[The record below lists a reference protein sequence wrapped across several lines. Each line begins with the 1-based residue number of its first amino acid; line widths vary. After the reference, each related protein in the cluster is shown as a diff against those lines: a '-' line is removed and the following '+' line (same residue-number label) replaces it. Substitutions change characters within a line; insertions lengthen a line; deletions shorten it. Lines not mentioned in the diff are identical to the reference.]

1 MRFRHRDGT
10 VVHLAY
16 CTNVHPTEDVEA
28 LLDQVGRY
36 GAGARARLGVSR
48 LGLGLWLPAPVVARL
63 ASERGRTD
71 LDRLRTALE
80 AGGLEVVTLNAFPYQ
95 GFHDPRVKLAVYHPD
110 WLTAERLAYT
120 LDCARVLTALLP
132 DDAVRGSVSSL
143 PLAWRTPWDDA
154 RRGLAAERLDRLADG
169 LAKLEAE
176 TGRTVRVAL
185 EPEPGCVVETI
196 EGAAA
201 QLAAV
206 DTERIGVCLD
216 ACHLATQ
223 FEEPASALATLAAAG
238 LPVVKTQ
245 ASAALEVPDPADPL
259 ARAALAAY
267 AEDRFLHQT
276 RALTRG
282 TQVVSAD
289 DLPAALSSAAFPDD
303 GPWRVHF
310 HVPVHEQPEPPLTAT
325 QDHLAATLRG
335 LFGGKKA
342 LTDHVEVETYT
353 WSVLPEGRRPDG
365 PDGLV
370 TGLTAELRWVAD
382 RLVEIGMEEI
392 A

>member
-1 MRFRHRDGT
+1 MRFRHSDGT

-28 LLDQVGRY
+28 LLDQVTRY
-36 GAGARARLGVSR
+36 GAGARSRLGASR

-63 ASERGRTD
+63 ASEAGRGD
-71 LDRLRTALE
+71 LDRLRATLA

-95 GFHDPRVKLAVYHPD
+95 GFHDPRVKLGVYHPD
-110 WLTAERLAYT
+110 WLTTQRLAYT
-120 LDCARVLTALLP
+120 LDCARVLAALLP

-154 RRGLAAERLDRLADG
+154 RRGLAADRLAQLADG
-169 LAKLEAE
+169 LAKVEAD

-196 EGAAA
+196 DGAAA
-201 QLAAV
+201 QLGAV
-206 DTERIGVCLD
+206 DTDRIGVCLD

-223 FEEPASALATLAAAG
+223 FEEPADALATLAAAG

-245 ASAALEVPDPADPL
+245 ASAALEVADPSDPV
-259 ARAALAAY
+259 ARKALAAY

-276 RALTRG
+276 RVRTRG
-282 TQVVSAD
+282 QVVGVD

-310 HVPVHEQPEPPLTAT
+310 HVPVHEQPEPPLAAT
-325 QDHLAATLRG
+325 QQHLTATLRA
-335 LFGGKKA
+335 LFGGERA
-342 LTDHVEVETYT
+342 VTDHVEVETYT
-353 WSVLPEGRRPDG
+353 WSVLPAGRRPEG
-365 PDGLV
+365 PDGL
-370 TGLTAELRWVAD
+370 TDGLAAELRWVAD
-382 RLVEIGMEEI
+382 RMAEIGMEEI